1 MFAASD
7 FTDDDG
13 LTTDAYVVGY
23 FDAAGMVVG
32 DFGFAGAAVVAAY
45 GRLAV
50 DVDFAGAFGQIFRAG
65 NRRWMLGAG
74 DFVVI
79 SGYCSGIRRGYGRP
93 V

>member
-7 FTDDDG
+7 FTHDDG
-13 LTTDAYVVGY
+13 FAADAYVVGY

-50 DVDFAGAFGQIFRAG
+50 DVDFAGTFGQIFICAERMRMFA
-65 NRRWMLGAG
+65 AKY
-74 DFVVI
+74 FVVI
-79 SGYCSGIRRGYGRP
+79 SGFCSGIG
-93 V
+93 

>member
-32 DFGFAGAAVVAAY
+32 DFGFAGAAVVAAH

-50 DVDFAGAFGQIFRAG
+50 DVDFAGAFGQIFICTGQMRMFA
-65 NRRWMLGAG
+65 AKY
-74 DFVVI
+74 FVII
-79 SGYCSGIRRGYGRP
+79 SGFCSGIR
-93 V
+93 